1 MERDMFEDYFT
12 YWDDLPE
19 DSGFELFSLT
29 HIAWLIVI
37 TAGIL
42 CGIKFY
48 MESGVF
54 KRRKI
59 RLVFAGILAG
69 MELYKDS
76 VLIITGNMDFQ
87 YLPFQLCGLAV
98 IIEILYLI
106 HPGDFLGEIMCI
118 VALPGA
124 FAALIFPD
132 WTRYPVVNFMSLHSF
147 IIHGI
152 LVMLPIMIMLSGE
165 YIPRISHIYRVLL
178 FFAVVVPVIYV
189 INIWQDTNFMFL
201 RWPSR
206 SSPFEKIYAKR
217 GYGFYMSIYGIVVVL
232 VVLGMYGIAKL
243 LEKLR
248 KRI

>member
-1 MERDMFEDYFT
+1 MFDDYFT
-12 YWDDLPE
+12 YWDDLSE

-29 HIAWLIVI
+29 HITWLIVI
-37 TAGIL
+37 AVGII

-48 MESGVF
+48 IDSSVL

-59 RLVFAGILAG
+59 RLVFSGILIG

-76 VLIITGNMDFQ
+76 VLTITGNMDFQ

-106 HPGDFLGEIMCI
+106 HPGKFLGEIMCI

-132 WTRYPVVNFMSLHSF
+132 WIRYPVVNFMCLHSF

-152 LVMLPIMIMLSGE
+152 LVMIPLMIMLSGE
-165 YIPRISHIYRVLL
+165 FMPKLSNIYKVLIL
-178 FFAVVVPVIYV
+178 FVVTVPIIYV
-189 INIWQDTNFMFL
+189 INVWQDTNFMFL
-201 RWPSR
+201 RWPSGN
-206 SSPFEKIYAKR
+206 SPFEDVYVKY
-217 GYGFYMSIYGIVVVL
+217 GYGTYMIVYGIVVVL
-232 VVLGMYGIAKL
+232 VVFGMYGFAKV
-243 LEKLR
+243 LEKLSYRR
-248 KRI
+248 KW

>member
-1 MERDMFEDYFT
+1 MFDYYFT

-29 HIAWLIVI
+29 HITWLIVI
-37 TAGIL
+37 AAGIL

-48 MESGVF
+48 IDSSVL

-59 RLVFAGILAG
+59 RFAFAGILIG

-76 VLIITGNMDFQ
+76 VLTITGNMDFQ

-98 IIEILYLI
+98 IIEIVYLI
-106 HPGDFLGEIMCI
+106 HPGKFLGEIMCI

-132 WTRYPVVNFMSLHSF
+132 WTRYPVVNFMCLHSF

-152 LVMLPIMIMLSGE
+152 LVMVPIMIMLSGE
-165 YIPRISHIYRVLL
+165 FMPKISNVYKVLIL
-178 FFAVVVPVIYV
+178 FAVIVPIIYV
-189 INIWQDTNFMFL
+189 INVWQDTNFMFL

-206 SSPFEKIYAKR
+206 SSPFEAVYVKY
-217 GYGFYMSIYGIVVVL
+217 GYGTYMIVYGIVVVL
-232 VVLGMYGIAKL
+232 VIFGMYGFAKV
-243 LEKLR
+243 LERLSYRR
-248 KRI
+248 KW